1 MKAFFLIIPLLWV
14 LFRTNPAFFVHKTAV
29 VAPRIQLTRAC
40 ISHSHVCIS
49 CSHVCISSS
58 QSCISCISTSFLG
71 RYSER
76 PNIPNMIFTSRCDT
90 AHYKSPFLYRPTII
104 PNMIPTMKG
113 NIFYV
118 HDLRS
123 HVKSDIRDHVRDHVR
138 SDGRDG
144 EPSILHFPFIYAG
157 FRRSMVGMLGL
168 LQFSFSD

>member
-1 MKAFFLIIPLLWV
+1 MQQIQ
-14 LFRTNPAFFVHKTAV
+14 TE
-29 VAPRIQLTRAC
+29 IQLSQLWLSCSCVWLQLSRDC

-49 CSHVCISSS
+49 CS
-58 QSCISCISTSFLG
+58 QRWLSCISASFLG
-71 RYSER
+71 RYSKR
-76 PNIPNMIFTSRCDT
+76 PNIPNMVFASYCNTG
-90 AHYKSPFLYRPTII
+90 HYKCPFFYRPTII

-123 HVKSDIRDHVRDHVR
+123 NVKSDVRDHVRDDGR

-168 LQFSFSD
+168 LANFLF